1 MPTCEYCWL
10 IYVESY
16 PISSWT
22 TACGPPT
29 SFNNETAV
37 WGRQWNESSL
47 GTLRMPIRLPVRV
60 CGTGS
65 RSPSPVTLDVLARW
79 QSGLGEVLDLAKR
92 SLYVLL
98 QVMTNSF
105 VGGPP
110 SRPIWSFAIKFGM
123 CIRLSPL
130 SKTIT
135 RSIPRS
141 ESLAELVHLDLQP
154 RSAKWCTS
162 RMPIRTR

>member
-1 MPTCEYCWL
+1 MSDQLLDDCL
-10 IYVESY
+10 RSADV
-16 PISSWT
+16 
-22 TACGPPT
+22 
-29 SFNNETAV
+29 FNNETAV

-47 GTLRMPIRLPVRV
+47 GTLRMATRLPVRV

-65 RSPSPVTLDVLARW
+65 RSPLPVTLDVLARW
-79 QSGLGEVLDLAKR
+79 QSGLGEVLDLAKG

-135 RSIPRS
+135 RSIPSVRIAS
-141 ESLAELVHLDLQP
+141 RIGPLRFTAKVCKVVYESNANTHPMIPELLKLRKVTD
-154 RSAKWCTS
+154 
-162 RMPIRTR
+162 